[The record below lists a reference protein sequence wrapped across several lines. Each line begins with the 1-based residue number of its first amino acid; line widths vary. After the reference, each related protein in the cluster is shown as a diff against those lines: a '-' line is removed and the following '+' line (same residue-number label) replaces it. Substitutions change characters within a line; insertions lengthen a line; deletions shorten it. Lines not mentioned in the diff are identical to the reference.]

1 MKNSM
6 QYRGWYFLLSL
17 ILIAPG
23 LILMTYW
30 GITTGSPLPLSIDF
44 TGGTLWE
51 MRFEQPVEPAPVRD
65 VFIDAGFSDTTV
77 FNVRDDNTVQ
87 AKFKNIDT
95 AEKGA
100 IAAQLTERI
109 GPFAE
114 LSYRSIGPAIG
125 GEVSRAA
132 ILAVAAASALILIYL
147 ALAFRTVSHPIRYGV
162 CAVASLLHDVLVT
175 LSFISIMRLVAGWE
189 INTLF
194 LTAVLTVIGYSVNDT
209 IVIFDRIRENLRR
222 YRGETFTTIAN
233 RSIIETLPRTLAT
246 GVCTLLTL
254 FAVLML
260 GGATLQQFML
270 TMIIG
275 IISGSFSSIFDAT
288 ALLVAW
294 DEGSLLPRKGAPKVV
309 DGNAALA

>member
-17 ILIAPG
+17 FLIAPG
-23 LILMTYW
+23 LILMAYW

-65 VFIDAGFSDTTV
+65 VFVDAGFSDTTV
-77 FNVRDDNTVQ
+77 FNVRDENTVQ

-95 AEKGA
+95 AGKEA
-100 IAAQLTERI
+100 IAAQLNERI
-109 GPFAE
+109 GAFEE
-114 LSYRSIGPAIG
+114 LSYRSIGPSVG
-125 GEVSRAA
+125 SEVSRAA
-132 ILAVAAASALILIYL
+132 ILAVAAAAVLILIYL
-147 ALAFRTVSHPIRYGV
+147 AVAFRSVSHPVRYGV

-175 LSFISIMRLVAGWE
+175 ISFISIMRLVAGWE

-222 YRGETFTTIAN
+222 YRGESFTTITN

-254 FAVLML
+254 FAVLVL

-275 IISGSFSSIFDAT
+275 IISGSFSSIFDAA

-294 DEGSLLPRKGAPKVV
+294 DEGSLLPRKHSAKVV
-309 DGNAALA
+309 DGNTALA

>member
-254 FAVLML
+254 FAVLVL